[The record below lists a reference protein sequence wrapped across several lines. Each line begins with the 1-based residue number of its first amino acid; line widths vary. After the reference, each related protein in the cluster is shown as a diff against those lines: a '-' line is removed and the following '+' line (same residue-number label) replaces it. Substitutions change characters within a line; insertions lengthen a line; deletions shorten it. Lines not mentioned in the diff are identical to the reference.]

1 MKEFERGVFS
11 SDELI
16 EMGHGNLENG
26 IETVKNEGWEILDKN
41 TSPRAGVTYYSVI
54 REKIDF

>member
-1 MKEFERGVFS
+1 MKEFERGAFS

-26 IETVKNEGWEILDKN
+26 IETVKNEGWEILEEYFDQG
-41 TSPRAGVTYYSVI
+41 TGVTYYTVE
-54 REKIDF
+54 REIIDF